1 MNSVWK
7 SIATIWNSL
16 SVGQRVMLGA
26 VTGLTVA
33 ILIGLI
39 WWSQKPQLSLL
50 AAGLDPVE
58 AAKIADELR
67 DQKIP
72 FEITGAGKTI
82 YVPDSMV
89 YELRLK
95 LFSKGVLKAS
105 GQSGV
110 GFELFDKP
118 QFGMSDFMQKASYYR
133 ALQGEIARTI
143 TQMDGVEAARVFIV
157 VPNDRLFTAD
167 KSEAKAS
174 VFLTLNRLDP
184 LTRQQI
190 NAIRF
195 LVANGV
201 EGLKPSRVTIS
212 DNNGGVLA
220 EPDDETGNGSGM
232 TSAQLEI
239 KRNVETIYTKKVQ
252 SMLDQV
258 LGMGQSVVRT
268 TIDMSFDNVTE
279 TKEQFDPTT
288 VLRTESTNVED
299 SENSTPSTGGIAGTG
314 GNIPGASTNLAARSE
329 AASIGKSKKQI
340 TNNQYEIGKTVQNT
354 LKGVGDIKKVSVA
367 VVLNLI
373 VGQDGKPTPRTKEEK
388 AKLENVIKKAVG
400 AIEEKGKRMDE
411 IGVEEVAFAP
421 QPQAEAMA
429 LSPAK
434 QLTDSSNYD
443 KYFTWAKNIGLVLLA
458 LYLLSFFHKMLSES
472 KSERLRT
479 ELNLDEIMEGDKV
492 DRKSQNITVGELSKL
507 IRENPNNMAQSLKNW
522 LGPT

>member
-26 VTGLTVA
+26 VTGLTMA
-33 ILIGLI
+33 ILLGLV

-89 YELRLK
+89 YDLRGK
-95 LFSKGVLKAS
+95 LLSKGVLKAS

-133 ALQGEIARTI
+133 ALQGELARTI
-143 TQMDGVEAARVFIV
+143 TQMQGVDAARVFIV
-157 VPNDRLFTAD
+157 VPNDRLFSAD
-167 KSEAKAS
+167 KSEAKAA
-174 VFLTLNRLDP
+174 VFLTLNSQDP

-190 NAIRF
+190 SAIRF

-212 DNNGGVLA
+212 DNSGGVLA
-220 EPDDETGNGSGM
+220 ENDEESASGM
-232 TSAQLEI
+232 TTAQLEI
-239 KRNVETIYTKKVQ
+239 KKNLETLYTKKVQ
-252 SMLDQV
+252 TMLDQV
-258 LGMGQSVVRT
+258 LGLGQSVVRT

-279 TKEQFDPTT
+279 TKEHFDPTT
-288 VLRTESTNVED
+288 VLRVESTNVED
-299 SENSTPSTGGIAGTG
+299 SENSTPASGGVVGTVP
-314 GNIPGASTNLAARSE
+314 NIPGSSTNSASRAE
-329 AASIGKSKKQI
+329 ATAVGKSKKQI
-340 TNNQYEIGKTVQNT
+340 TNNQYEISKTVQNT
-354 LKGVGDIKKVSVA
+354 LKGVGEIKKLSVA
-367 VVLNLI
+367 ILI
-373 VGQDGKPTPRTKEEK
+373 NPPKDADAKQIDTLKG
-388 AKLENVIKKAVG
+388 KLEVAIKAAVG
-400 AIEEKGKRMDE
+400 AVEEKGKRVDE
-411 IGVEEVAFAP
+411 IKINDVAFAAP
-421 QPQAEAMA
+421 PLGEA
-429 LSPAK
+429 LGLTPVK
-434 QLTDSSNYD
+434 QLADPSNID
-443 KYFTWAKNIGLVLLA
+443 KYINWGKNIGLVLLA
-458 LYLLSFFHKMLSES
+458 LYLLSFFRKMLSES